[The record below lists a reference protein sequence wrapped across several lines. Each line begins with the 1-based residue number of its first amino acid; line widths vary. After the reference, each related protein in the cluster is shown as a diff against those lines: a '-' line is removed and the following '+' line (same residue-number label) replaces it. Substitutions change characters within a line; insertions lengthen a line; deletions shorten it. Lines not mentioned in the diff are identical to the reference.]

1 MVLLSFVFRK
11 LPGTVITNAL
21 HLKLIKFV
29 EKMQVHPE
37 IFKGYYKSS
46 EIDPTLKDEIAK
58 AKKMNELMKQW
69 VKSFH
74 LASLD
79 VFQSSLEDAI
89 TTAKKV
95 S

>member
-1 MVLLSFVFRK
+1 
-11 LPGTVITNAL
+11 
-21 HLKLIKFV
+21 
-29 EKMQVHPE
+29 MQVHPE

-69 VKSFH
+69 VKSLH

-79 VFQSSLEDAI
+79 VFQSSLEDSI
-89 TTAKKV
+89 TAAKEV